1 MPKSLR
7 KAVDGVPRVAHRALW
22 VLAGLIV
29 LLFIASFFVDEPMRR
44 AMERNINQRLTGYTV
59 RLPRLHFQLLGLS
72 VTLYDLTVSQQANPD
87 PPVAVIPRLHA
98 SVQWGELFTGHIV
111 SDFRLDKPRIRVN
124 RPQLHKEA
132 SDATPIK
139 ERGWQQAAMA
149 IYPFKINHLRVN
161 DGDFV
166 YIDEDPKRPLHIAHL
181 SLSASNIR
189 NIHSKNRTYPSP
201 VHAEGMI
208 FEKGRGVV
216 DGHADFLAEPFAGAH
231 VLYNVQKVPLDAL
244 RPISARSNL
253 VLKGGELDSDGEVE
267 YAPKAKLVRVKNL
280 TVAGVYLDYLHTLPT
295 AAAESA
301 RKEKVKAVA
310 KDAGNGGVV
319 LKLDKFDV
327 VRSNIG
333 LLNKTKNPPYRLYF
347 SDANA
352 HVTNLS
358 NQSSQGPAVATMRG
372 RFMGNGPSVATFR
385 YRPSKSQPDFDLDLA
400 IEDTEMTAMNDI
412 LRAYG
417 KFDVTAGKFSF
428 YAQLRVKNGQ
438 MNGYVKPFFA
448 GMKVYDP
455 EQDRQKTLF
464 HKLYEMIVGGLAHLL
479 ENKQTKELATQAD
492 ISGPVGGAKAS
503 AGQIIGRVL
512 ENAFVKAILP
522 GFEQQ
527 IERLRGKR

>member
-1 MPKSLR
+1 LR
-7 KAVDGVPRVAHRALW
+7 KTVRRLPKVALW
-22 VLAGLIV
+22 TLGVAVGLLV

-44 AMERNINQRLTGYTV
+44 AMERNINQKLTGYTV
-59 RLPRLHFQLLGLS
+59 RLPRLHFQLIGLS
-72 VTLYDLTVSQQANPD
+72 VTLYDLTISQQANPD

-98 SVQWGELFTGHIV
+98 SVQWQELFTGHIV
-111 SDFRLDKPRIRVN
+111 SDFRFDKPRIRID
-124 RPQLHKEA
+124 RPQLRKEA

-139 ERGWQQAAMA
+139 ERGWQQAALA

-166 YIDEDPKRPLHIAHL
+166 YIDEDPKKPLHIAHL

-189 NIHSKNRTYPSP
+189 NIHSKDRTYPSP

-208 FEKGRGVV
+208 FDKGRGVV
-216 DGHADFLAEPFAGAH
+216 DGHADFLAEPFAGVH
-231 VLYNVQKVPLDAL
+231 VLYNVQKVPLDNL

-253 VLKGGELDSDGEVE
+253 VLRGGELDSDGEVE

-280 TVAGVYLDYLHTLPT
+280 TVAGLYLDYLHTLPT
-295 AAAESA
+295 AAAETA

-310 KDAGNGGVV
+310 KDAGNRGIV
-319 LKLDKFDV
+319 LKLDKLDL

-333 LLNKTKNPPYRLYF
+333 LVNKTKNPPYRLYF
-347 SDANA
+347 SDASGQ
-352 HVTNLS
+352 VTNLS
-358 NQSSQGPAVATMRG
+358 NRFSQEPAVANLRG
-372 RFMGNGPSVATFR
+372 RFMGSGPSVATFR
-385 YRPSKSQPDFDLDLA
+385 YRPIKTQPDFDLDLA
-400 IEDTEMTAMNDI
+400 IEEADMTAMNDI

-417 KFDVTAGKFSF
+417 KFDVTAGKFSL

-438 MNGYVKPFFA
+438 MNGYVKPFFT

-455 EQDRQKTLF
+455 EQDKQKSFF

-479 ENKQTKELATQAD
+479 ENKQTNDVATQAD

-503 AGQIIGRVL
+503 VGQIIARAF

-522 GFEQQ
+522 GFEKQ
-527 IERLRGKR
+527 IERLRAKH